1 MKIPPKPKRGKRS
14 PFYWWRRWK
23 SHKYLPTKK
32 GLLARILNG
41 DFEYPDQFEWA
52 KYETHYMQDELDA
65 FVKNYNTK
73 QRIEYLIS
81 HGSISVLGSE
91 IGKKHNF
98 DTPREGWTWHSEYKN
113 EDELLMTYSKDS
125 WAEFIYIYKNKKWY
139 VKQNNIDTYNILSE
153 QINYVKEI

>member
-1 MKIPPKPKRGKRS
+1 MSTIAIIAIENTD
-14 PFYWWRRWK
+14 K
-23 SHKYLPTKK
+23 SINSVMCASDGYIEHT
-32 GLLARILNG
+32 GELL
-41 DFEYPDQFEWA
+41 Q
-52 KYETHYMQDELDA
+52 
-65 FVKNYNTK
+65 KNYNTK

-98 DTPREGWTWHSEYKN
+98 DTPREGWTWHSEYKNQTPTPNTWCRFYHRDREDDLMIEKYKN